1 MAPRLCAARPHR
13 RAPTILPFARPCSGA
28 LRELGRS
35 EGVATLKVDP
45 EASAGDPLGSALLA
59 APWRP
64 ASKVQP
70 PRTRLLDLAPDEEV
84 LLAQLSKKHR
94 QYVHKADRDGVTV
107 AQLSPSATPNETA
120 VALADFYKIY
130 ADTAERAG
138 FAARVQDYY
147 ERVWGLFAPAG
158 HARLFFAVLGGERVA
173 TLFHF
178 TCGDRAAEAYGGM
191 TDAGA
196 DSRANYLLK
205 WEAIRAFRA
214 QGFAS
219 YDLWGIATGG
229 IAHFKE
235 GFGGRQVD
243 YVGAR
248 DLRLRPVQDAALRV
262 LLPAYGIAQRARL
275 RLTGRISQGAT
286 TRRMGSGP
294 RATELRRIRELRLLD
309 DPSGPIECLPDPDL
323 LAALEPAA
331 SHDGAVLAEKLPVAV
346 HLAIE
351 LKAAI
356 PHATVVVVGDVGR
369 GL

>member
-1 MAPRLCAARPHR
+1 MPELAAFRVTDRDAWNAFVEHAPYRSFPQLWEWGELRETSGWRPIRVAVGEDPAHPLAGAQVLMRQVPLVGWRLGYAPRGPIGQLEDPAVRKALFAA
-13 RAPTILPFARPCSGA
+13 F
-28 LRELGRS
+28 RELGRS
-35 EGVATLKVDP
+35 EGVATIKVDP
-45 EASAGDPLGSALLA
+45 EASAGDPLGAALLA
-59 APWRP
+59 APWRD
-64 ASKVQP
+64 AAKVQP
-70 PRTRLLDLAPDEEV
+70 PRTRLLDLAPDEDV
-84 LLAQLSKKHR
+84 LLAQMSKKHR
-94 QYVHKADRDGVTV
+94 QYVHKAERDGVTV
-107 AQLSPSATPNETA
+107 TQLSPSATPNETA

-158 HARLFFAVLGGERVA
+158 HARLFFAVLGGQPVA

-196 DSRANYLLK
+196 HSRANYLLK

-243 YVGAR
+243 YIGAR
-248 DLRLRPVQDAALRV
+248 DLRLRPAQDVALRV
-262 LLPAYGIAQRARL
+262 LLPAYGIAQRARM
-275 RLTGRISQGAT
+275 RLSGRKLA
-286 TRRMGSGP
+286 GS
-294 RATELRRIRELRLLD
+294 D
-309 DPSGPIECLPDPDL
+309 D
-323 LAALEPAA
+323 
-331 SHDGAVLAEKLPVAV
+331 
-346 HLAIE
+346 
-351 LKAAI
+351 
-356 PHATVVVVGDVGR
+356 
-369 GL
+369 